1 MREVEGQGK
10 MTHACYWVVQNKIG
24 SARACQADS
33 FTFTDAINFVNIPA
47 LLIPLT
53 LVFFLQNFITCY
65 ISYHTY
71 HTVYLLLLSQL
82 VVSNSL

>member
-10 MTHACYWVVQNKIG
+10 MTHACYWVVQNKMCP
-24 SARACQADS
+24 ARACQADS

-53 LVFFLQNFITCY
+53 LVFFCRIL
-65 ISYHTY
+65 SPATY
-71 HTVYLLLLSQL
+71 HTIHIILCICCCSV
-82 VVSNSL
+82 N